1 MFDYSHLEAL
11 LAIEREGSIDG
22 AARSLG
28 ISASAISQRIKVLEE
43 RVGAITVNRQR
54 PAKPTEFGKL
64 LCRHYERVMLLEQ
77 KLITD
82 NASSFSRMTR
92 EINVICVAID
102 EGSMCT
108 WFTDVM
114 RKEQERNPA
123 VLYNITVIDGTEART
138 HMKEGSAL
146 AAISTSKDP
155 IQGCSSQTLG
165 SQTYV
170 AVMTPEFSQSHFAKG
185 VDAEVIKLCA
195 TVRFSAT
202 DTLYREWLSE
212 NFGFEFEL
220 HSHIVPSCD
229 AVLSIILKG
238 IAWGILPKAYVQSR
252 LKTGELIEL
261 IEGSEFQQPLYWHYS
276 RAVKDALQPLTEAV
290 QKVSSKKLIQKSTE
304 AVRVLRRVSR

>member
-22 AARSLG
+22 AARSLS

-64 LCRHYERVMLLEQ
+64 LCRHSERVMLLEQ

-82 NASSFSRMTR
+82 NETYFSKMMR
-92 EINVICVAID
+92 EISVICVAID

-114 RKEQERNPA
+114 REEQQRNPA
-123 VLYNITVIDGTEART
+123 VLYDITIIDGTEART
-138 HMKEGSAL
+138 HMKDGSVL

-155 IQGCSSQTLG
+155 IQGCRSQTLG
-165 SQTYV
+165 SQAYV
-170 AVMTPEFSQSHFAKG
+170 AVMTPEYNQSHFPEG
-185 VDAEVIKLCA
+185 VNAEVIKSCA

-202 DTLYREWLSE
+202 DMLYREWLSD

-229 AVLSIILKG
+229 AVLSMVLKG
-238 IAWGILPKAYVQSR
+238 IAWGILPKSYVASR
-252 LKTGELIEL
+252 LKTRELVEL
-261 IEGSEFQQPLYWHYS
+261 IEGSEYQQPLYWHYS
-276 RAVKDALQPLTEAV
+276 RAVKDALQPLTDAV
-290 QKVSSKKLIQKSTE
+290 QKVSSTKLIHRSTDT
-304 AVRVLRRVSR
+304 VRVRRRVIR